1 MKLDESVLSNT
12 ERIIFG
18 LRSLYR
24 KHGYERYRMRRFEE
38 YELYSQNKDFL
49 VSDHVIVFTD
59 TNGKLMALKPDVTLS
74 VIKNSRDDPKL
85 LKKLCYNES
94 VYRVSKSTGSFREIM
109 QTGIECIGNVGAK
122 ELAEVLFLA
131 GESLAELHERNAL
144 VISDL
149 DILQSFLDEITD
161 LPEERQ
167 KLIRCIGEKNLHG
180 IVEIC
185 SSLGNREKSDRLKRL
200 LSLCGK
206 PEKVLPALDELCRGE
221 CMEEDLV
228 RLKRILTELSE
239 KDCRGV
245 VELDFSLVS
254 DMNYYNGIIFKGYI
268 EGIPESVLSGGQYDR
283 LMEKME
289 KRSKAAGFAVYLDT
303 LERITL
309 PMDGQ

>member
-85 LKKLCYNES
+85 LRKLCYNES

-185 SSLGNREKSDRLKRL
+185 SSLGNKEKSDRLKRL

-221 CMEEDLV
+221 CMEEDLE